1 MTSLPNDMGP
11 EKLKVKGSAP
21 HLIRLFALFVA
32 LVLLFFWLCL
42 FDQLEINC
50 EAGSISGRKGNGSG
64 SSTGGP
70 RRPKGDKGGNAAG
83 EGDKES
89 LI

>member
-1 MTSLPNDMGP
+1 MTWVQRSSKWKDQL
-11 EKLKVKGSAP
+11 
-21 HLIRLFALFVA
+21 LI
-32 LVLLFFWLCL
+32 LLDCLHCLLHWCCFFFLLCL

-50 EAGSISGRKGNGSG
+50 EAGSISGCKGNGSG